1 MAKGGGAARPAYNGY
16 GPQGQQ
22 QGQCGAPQPGGPPQ
36 AAPPQMGAPQ
46 QLGAAPWGGATPMG
60 APQQLGAPP
69 WGSAFPVLSRQY
81 LSPQAGQQTPQI
93 APQPPVGMA
102 PGGVMANSSPF
113 GRVAQESIGMRPPNG
128 LLGYFGGS
136 KW

>member
-1 MAKGGGAARPAYNGY
+1 MSKGGGAARPAYNGY
-16 GPQGQQ
+16 GPPGQ
-22 QGQCGAPQPGGPPQ
+22 QGQCGAPQPGVAPQ

-46 QLGAAPWGGATPMG
+46 QLAATPSGAPQVGASPWGG
-60 APQQLGAPP
+60 
-69 WGSAFPVLSRQY
+69 AFPVLSRQY
-81 LSPQAGQQTPQI
+81 LSPQAGQQVPQI

-102 PGGVMANSSPF
+102 PGGGMANSSPF